1 MENSKFIA
9 IHYQNNIDKI
19 QEYINTYESSMCH
32 NYLQNIFFSTPYLS
46 DVVRLIQAENAN
58 VKGYKAWKFKMK
70 YSKDAIYKA
79 LKYKANQ
86 LA

>member
-1 MENSKFIA
+1 MENLKFIS
-9 IHYQNNIDKI
+9 IHFKNSIDKI
-19 QEYINTYESSMCH
+19 QEYINTYESSKCH
-32 NYLQNIFFSTPYLS
+32 NYLQNLFFSTPYLS

-58 VKGYKAWKFKMK
+58 IKGYEALRFKMD

-79 LKYKANQ
+79 LKYKVNE